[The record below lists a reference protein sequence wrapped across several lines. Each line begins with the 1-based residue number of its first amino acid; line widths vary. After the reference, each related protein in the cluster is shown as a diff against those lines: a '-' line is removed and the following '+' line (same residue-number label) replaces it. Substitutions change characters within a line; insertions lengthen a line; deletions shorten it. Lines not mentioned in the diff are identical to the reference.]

1 MGANVKPVWHGTTAP
16 STVPESTNEGKIRPF
31 SNWVRLINTNTQ
43 PTPSTAPSTAPVDSA
58 YMQAYK
64 QYASQQ
70 EFGDQLIQN
79 AVQDQAGGISSI
91 SFSTEGK
98 KRLNM
103 AQQLG
108 IQ

>member
-1 MGANVKPVWHGTTAP
+1 MGANAKTTKT

-31 SNWVRLINTNTQ
+31 SNGVRLVKVNTQ
-43 PTPSTAPSTAPVDSA
+43 PTPSTAPVDSA

-70 EFGDQLIQN
+70 EFGDQLIRN
-79 AVQDQAGGISSI
+79 AVEDQAGGISSVL
-91 SFSTEGK
+91 FSTEGK

-108 IQ
+108 IH

>member
-1 MGANVKPVWHGTTAP
+1 MGANFRTTQP
-16 STVPESTNEGKIRPF
+16 STVPESTNNGKIVPMF
-31 SNWVRLINTNTQ
+31 SRSHALLITQ
-43 PTPSTAPSTAPVDSA
+43 PTSSVSAASTVKPDSA
-58 YMQAYK
+58 NMQAYK

-70 EFGDQLIQN
+70 EFGDQLIRN
-79 AVQDQAGGISSI
+79 AVQDQAGGISSV

-108 IQ
+108 IK

>member
-1 MGANVKPVWHGTTAP
+1 MGANFRTTQP
-16 STVPESTNEGKIRPF
+16 SSVPESTNNGKTVSMSSMSRALL
-31 SNWVRLINTNTQ
+31 NAH
-43 PTPSTAPSTAPVDSA
+43 PTSSAPAASTVKPDSA
-58 YMQAYK
+58 NMQAYK

-79 AVQDQAGGISSI
+79 AVEDQAGGISSVL
-91 SFSTEGK
+91 FSTEGK

-108 IQ
+108 IK